1 MLDVL
6 CIPLICSL
14 VCAAGTLQ
22 AIDQQSSFPEA
33 VEAVVEQQQSGTR
46 GRQQTLNL
54 FGQTVEGGLSVTD
67 QKRPPFSRLLE
78 AACDHADRTGIPNIF
93 ESQAL
98 QAIVQC
104 VNIYASPL
112 VGLSLCWSQVSECT
126 ENR

>member
-22 AIDQQSSFPEA
+22 AIGQQSTLPEA
-33 VEAVVEQQQSGTR
+33 VEAVVEQQKKGSK
-46 GRQQTLNL
+46 QTLNL
-54 FGQTVEGGLSVTD
+54 FGDMVEGSLSVTD
-67 QKRPPFSRLLE
+67 QERPPFSRLLE
-78 AACDHADRTGIPNIF
+78 AACDHADRTGVPNIF